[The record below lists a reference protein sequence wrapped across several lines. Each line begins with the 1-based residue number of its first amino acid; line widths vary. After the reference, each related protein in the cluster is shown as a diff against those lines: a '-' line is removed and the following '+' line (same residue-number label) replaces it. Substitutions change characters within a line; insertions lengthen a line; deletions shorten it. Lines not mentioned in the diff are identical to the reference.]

1 MPALP
6 LTQEQLAEAARLK
19 ALFAAWQGAQ
29 RAAGLPSSQE
39 AISDQ
44 LGFNQSALSQY
55 LNGKIPLNVAAA
67 RKFATLIGASIG
79 DFSPSLAA
87 QLDGDLVP
95 AAPIDPASMVRLA
108 SRATTRQP
116 DAEGMVAVQAVTIRV
131 EAGVPGFDADREFED
146 GGVIYV
152 PKKDIE
158 SEDWQPQCLLAIKAR
173 GASMWPMISDGDT
186 IVINVAAR
194 KLISGEVYAVNCKG
208 VPAVKQLVY
217 ERHQWYMRS
226 FNPKFEPVP
235 FRTPDSDIIGMMV
248 YQPGRVVSGRMK

>member
-19 ALFAAWQGAQ
+19 TLFATWQKGQ
-29 RAAGLPSSQE
+29 REAGLPSSQE

-55 LNGKIPLNVAAA
+55 LNGRIPLNVAAA
-67 RKFATLIGASIG
+67 RKFAALIGASIG

-95 AAPIDPASMVRLA
+95 AAPIDPAFMVRSA
-108 SRATTRQP
+108 SRASTKAP
-116 DAEGMVAVQAVTIRV
+116 AAEDLIAIQAVTIRV

-152 PKKDIE
+152 PRKDIE
-158 SEDWQPQCLLAIKAR
+158 TEEWQPQCLLAIKAR
-173 GASMWPMISDGDT
+173 GESMRPMISDGDT
-186 IVINVAAR
+186 IIINVAAR
-194 KLISGEVYAVNCKG
+194 KLISGEVYAVNCNG
-208 VPAVKQLVY
+208 APAVKQLVY

-248 YQPGRVVSGRMK
+248 YQPGRVVSGRVK